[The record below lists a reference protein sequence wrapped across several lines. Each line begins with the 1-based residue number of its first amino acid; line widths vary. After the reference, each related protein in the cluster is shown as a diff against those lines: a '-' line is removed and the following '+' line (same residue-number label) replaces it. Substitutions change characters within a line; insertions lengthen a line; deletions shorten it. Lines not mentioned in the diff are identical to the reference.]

1 MSTLKRK
8 DAPGGNPPPKS
19 AKNFKEARPTKK
31 EASAK
36 DAKPAAKAHRK
47 SDAATEERAKAPII
61 SVLKDDE
68 PVFPRGGGSVLTP
81 LEQKKIQMEAKAD
94 AIREEEFETSAKP
107 QKKKV
112 KKSAA
117 KGDKKTEKK
126 TDEDTIKIE
135 SLNFKVRLLRR
146 QLMQIG
152 HLN

>member
-19 AKNFKEARPTKK
+19 AKNSKEARPTKK
-31 EASAK
+31 EAPAK

-47 SDAATEERAKAPII
+47 SDGATEERSKAPMI

-94 AIREEEFETSAKP
+94 AIREEEFETGAKT
-107 QKKKV
+107 QKKKT
-112 KKSAA
+112 KKPAV
-117 KGDKKTEKK
+117 KGDKKTDKK
-126 TDEDTIKIE
+126 AEEDTVKIE
-135 SLNFKVRLLRR
+135 SLNFKVRLPRG
-146 QLMQIG
+146 QLIE
-152 HLN
+152 N